1 MCVIASFG
9 HITIVRLLIEAKAQI
24 NKQTDH
30 EKVLLPLEPNSYINT
45 QCYITTVLVHELIF
59 HRWLLCSFSSNSGRH
74 G

>member
-1 MCVIASFG
+1 MCLIASFG

-45 QCYITTVLVHELIF
+45 QCYITYHCI
-59 HRWLLCSFSSNSGRH
+59 GA
-74 G
+74 